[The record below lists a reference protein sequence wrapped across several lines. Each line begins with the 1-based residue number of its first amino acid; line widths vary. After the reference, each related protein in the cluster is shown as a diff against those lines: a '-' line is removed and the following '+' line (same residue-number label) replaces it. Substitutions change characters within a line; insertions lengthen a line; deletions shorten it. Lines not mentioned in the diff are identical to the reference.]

1 MSKFWLKRY
10 EFENGVFWEN
20 YLEFGKIINKQ
31 KMNEAIRTIVEDV
44 FDDMK
49 SAELKHFPWN

>member
-1 MSKFWLKRY
+1 MES
-10 EFENGVFWEN
+10 FWEN
-20 YLEFGKIINKQ
+20 YLKFGKIINKQ
-31 KMNEAIRTIVEDV
+31 KMNEDIRTIVEDV